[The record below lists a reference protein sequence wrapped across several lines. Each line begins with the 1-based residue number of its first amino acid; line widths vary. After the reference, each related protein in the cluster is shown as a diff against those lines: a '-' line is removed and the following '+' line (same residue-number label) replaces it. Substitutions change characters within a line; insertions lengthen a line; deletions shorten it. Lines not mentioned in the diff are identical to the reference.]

1 MRIVIVEDSALV
13 RDNLLALL
21 ADHPSLAV
29 IGTAAGEDEAYQL
42 ITRTRPDTVLLDL
55 ALSPGSGMSLLRKL
69 RATAGLAPRVV
80 ILSNQPADPY
90 KALCRDGG
98 ADAFFDK
105 CGELSGLL
113 AQLASWMPPLPP
125 NELERLNRLT
135 RLQVL
140 DTPAEESFDAIA
152 RIAAAITQAP
162 IGLISLVDA
171 DRQWFKA
178 RVGLE
183 ASETSRSVSFCA
195 HALLTHDLLEIEDAT
210 QDPRFADSPLV
221 RRNRYFAAG
230 VGVAWILGTSS
241 TRVEAAE

>member
-21 ADHPSLAV
+21 AGHPSLAV
-29 IGTAAGEDEAYQL
+29 IGTAAGEDEAYEL

-55 ALSPGSGMSLLRKL
+55 ALSPGSGLSLLHKL
-69 RATAGLAPRVV
+69 RATAGLGPRVV

-90 KALCRDGG
+90 EALCRDAG

-125 NELERLNRLT
+125 NELERLSRLT

-140 DTPAEESFDAIA
+140 DAPAEVSFDTIA
-152 RIAAAITQAP
+152 RIAAARTHAP
-162 IGLISLVDA
+162 
-171 DRQWFKA
+171 
-178 RVGLE
+178 
-183 ASETSRSVSFCA
+183 
-195 HALLTHDLLEIEDAT
+195 
-210 QDPRFADSPLV
+210 
-221 RRNRYFAAG
+221 
-230 VGVAWILGTSS
+230 
-241 TRVEAAE
+241 